1 MVKSKNVTGIVINQR
16 TGNLV
21 VSATVRA
28 SRNGI
33 ARFEAQHDV
42 IEQKQG
48 KVVIDDSALSEGDF
62 VVSIMTAKN
71 EATGNVVREKT
82 TVIFPL
88 GIEPV
93 EGSTIT
99 LPSGT
104 VVDKDA
110 GVLVV

>member
-1 MVKSKNVTGIVINQR
+1 MVQGIVIKQR
-16 TGNLV
+16 SGNLV
-21 VSATVRA
+21 ITTVVRA
-28 SRNGI
+28 SRDGI

-42 IEQKQG
+42 IEQQQG
-48 KVVIDDSALSEGDF
+48 KVIINDSALSEGDF

-82 TVIFPL
+82 TSIYPV
-88 GIEPV
+88 GIAPV
-93 EGSTIT
+93 EASTIT

-110 GVLVV
+110 GVQVV

>member
-1 MVKSKNVTGIVINQR
+1 MVRGIVIKQHG
-16 TGNLV
+16 GNLV
-21 VSATVRA
+21 ITTVVRA

-33 ARFEAQHDV
+33 ARFEAQPDV

-48 KVVIDDSALSEGDF
+48 LVIIDDSALTEGDF

-71 EATGNVVREKT
+71 ATSGAVVREKT
-82 TVIFPL
+82 TSILPV
-88 GIEPV
+88 GVEPV

-110 GVLVV
+110 GVQVV

>member
-1 MVKSKNVTGIVINQR
+1 MVQGIVIKQHG
-16 TGNLV
+16 GNLV
-21 VSATVRA
+21 ITTVVRA
-28 SRNGI
+28 SRDGI
-33 ARFEAQHDV
+33 ARFEAQPDV

-48 KVVIDDSALSEGDF
+48 LVIIDDSALTEGDF

-71 EATGNVVREKT
+71 ETTGAVVREKT
-82 TVIFPL
+82 TSIFPV
-88 GIEPV
+88 GIAPV

-110 GVLVV
+110 GVQVA

>member
-1 MVKSKNVTGIVINQR
+1 MVQGIVIKQR
-16 TGNLV
+16 SGNLV
-21 VSATVRA
+21 ITTVVRA
-28 SRNGI
+28 SRDGI
-33 ARFEAQHDV
+33 AAFEAQSDI

-48 KVVIDDSALSEGDF
+48 LVTIKEGALVEGDF

-71 EATGNVVREKT
+71 EETGDVVREKT

-93 EGSTIT
+93 EGSTMT

-110 GVLVV
+110 GVRVV

>member
-1 MVKSKNVTGIVINQR
+1 MVHGIVIKQHA
-16 TGNLV
+16 GNLV
-21 VSATVRA
+21 ITTVVRA

-33 ARFEAQHDV
+33 ARFEAQADV

-48 KVVIDDSALSEGDF
+48 KVIIDDSALTEGDF

-71 EATGNVVREKT
+71 STTGAVVREKT
-82 TVIFPL
+82 TSIFPV
-88 GIEPV
+88 GVQPV
-93 EGSTIT
+93 EASTIT

-110 GVLVV
+110 GVQVV

>member
-1 MVKSKNVTGIVINQR
+1 MVQGIVIKQR

-33 ARFEAQHDV
+33 ARFEAQKDV

-48 KVVIDDSALSEGDF
+48 KVVIDDSALTEGDF
-62 VVSIMTAKN
+62 VVLIMTAKN
-71 EATGNVVREKT
+71 ETTGKVFREKT
-82 TVIFPL
+82 TAIYPL
-88 GIEPV
+88 GVEVV

-110 GVLVV
+110 GVQVV

>member
-1 MVKSKNVTGIVINQR
+1 MVQGIVIEQR

-21 VSATVRA
+21 VKSTVRA

-33 ARFEAQHDV
+33 CRYKPMEDV

-48 KVVIDDSALSEGDF
+48 TVVIDDSALVEGDF
-62 VVSIMTAKN
+62 VVLIMTATNITSGK
-71 EATGNVVREKT
+71 VVREKT
-82 TVIFPL
+82 TAIFPSQV
-88 GIEPV
+88 GVV

-104 VVDKDA
+104 VVDKDS
-110 GVLVV
+110 GVQVV

>member
-1 MVKSKNVTGIVINQR
+1 MVQGIVIQQR

-21 VSATVRA
+21 ITTTVRA
-28 SRNGI
+28 SRDGI
-33 ARFEAQHDV
+33 ARYEAQPDV

-48 KVVIDDSALSEGDF
+48 KVIIKDSALVEGDY
-62 VVSIMTAKN
+62 VVMVMTAKN
-71 EATGNVVREKT
+71 ATTGKVFREKT
-82 TVIFPL
+82 TAIYPGTVPV
-88 GIEPV
+88 V

-104 VVDKDA
+104 VVGKDS